1 MYSDWLRSLESQH
14 KDARNPNKALRNSFV
29 AYAVYSMSCNCLSAQ
44 NFFFSFQK
52 HLNNPVDVHAKKMF
66 TMLPKTPLM
75 TRKKKRKKLTHLE
88 ELEEHTF
95 TVQ

>member
-1 MYSDWLRSLESQH
+1 MAPFCGSCFSLSI
-14 KDARNPNKALRNSFV
+14 DCPL
-29 AYAVYSMSCNCLSAQ
+29 
-44 NFFFSFQK
+44 QK

>member
-1 MYSDWLRSLESQH
+1 MKMSIENKGNLTKSQI
-14 KDARNPNKALRNSFV
+14 
-29 AYAVYSMSCNCLSAQ
+29 YI
-44 NFFFSFQK
+44 FQK
-52 HLNNPVDVHAKKMF
+52 HLNNPVDVHAKKIF

-75 TRKKKRKKLTHLE
+75 TRKKKKKRLTHLE